1 MPAALV
7 ALILVALAAFAFL
20 PQVRGERSFV
30 TASAA
35 SIDKEA
41 MQALDGVCEYLD
53 GRDFYVKTSGEIKA
67 KAFGIPHTQ
76 KVSGHRGVKGGEFFE
91 KAESKS
97 SLVKAAVKK
106 TGKDGGVDVSKGEYK
121 KKKFV
126 YGKPKHLTGDE
137 YLTKYGRPSTGLV
150 RYELDGA
157 VLEAKKVKDGVY
169 TYKLDAKRA
178 TRYCKNEVKTLVGS
192 KKHPDYKSVSFTL
205 YCDGNR
211 PVKVRSREKFETDI
225 CGGITCVATYTE
237 IFDFD
242 NQ

>member
-1 MPAALV
+1 MEKTVSFVKRIMPAALV

-53 GRDFYVKTSGEIKA
+53 GRDFYVKTSGEIMA

-106 TGKDGGVDVSKGEYK
+106 TGRTAASTCRRASIRKRNSS
-121 KKKFV
+121 
-126 YGKPKHLTGDE
+126 TAS
-137 YLTKYGRPSTGLV
+137 PS
-150 RYELDGA
+150 
-157 VLEAKKVKDGVY
+157 
-169 TYKLDAKRA
+169 
-178 TRYCKNEVKTLVGS
+178 
-192 KKHPDYKSVSFTL
+192 
-205 YCDGNR
+205 
-211 PVKVRSREKFETDI
+211 I
-225 CGGITCVATYTE
+225 
-237 IFDFD
+237 
-242 NQ
+242 